1 MLSGKISNLIFS
13 PGTEVRNLPQ
23 KTEVANMSENDALKA
38 LEARVARL
46 EAAHAQ
52 PAASPHI
59 PIYADPPAPPWWGG
73 GCGYRPPVRGP
84 IGDPA
89 PIDYSRIYGDPAPW
103 PIYGGGGYR
112 PPVHWPIGDPA
123 PIDYSRIYAD
133 PGPWPVYGGGG
144 YRPPVHWPVGDPA
157 PVDYS
162 RLPAEQLEST
172 LHSINAQKARL
183 ASAEEQVTAQLA
195 KLKEK
200 K

>member
-1 MLSGKISNLIFS
+1 MRCLARLPICFSN
-13 PGTEVRNLPQ
+13 
-23 KTEVANMSENDALKA
+23 KTEGGNMTEHDAVKA

-52 PAASPHI
+52 PPAAPHI
-59 PIYADPPAPPWWGG
+59 PVYADPPAPPWWGG
-73 GCGYRPPVRGP
+73 GYGGYRPPVHWP

-89 PIDYSRIYGDPAPW
+89 PIDYSRVYADPGPW
-103 PIYGGGGYR
+103 PVYGGGGYR
-112 PPVHWPIGDPA
+112 PPVRGPIGDPA

-157 PVDYS
+157 PIDYS
-162 RLPAEQLEST
+162 RLPVDKLEET
-172 LHSINAQKARL
+172 LHAINAHKARL
-183 ASAEEQVTAQLA
+183 ASIEEQVTAQLA
-195 KLKEK
+195 KAKEK

>member
-1 MLSGKISNLIFS
+1 
-13 PGTEVRNLPQ
+13 
-23 KTEVANMSENDALKA
+23 MSESDALKA

-46 EAAHAQ
+46 EAAHAH

-59 PIYADPPAPPWWGG
+59 PVYADPPAPPWWGG
-73 GCGYRPPVRGP
+73 G
-84 IGDPA
+84 
-89 PIDYSRIYGDPAPW
+89 W
-103 PIYGGGGYR
+103 GGYR
-112 PPVHWPIGDPA
+112 PPIPRPIGDPA

-162 RLPAEQLEST
+162 SLPAEQLEST

-183 ASAEEQVTAQLA
+183 ASIEEQVTAQLA
-195 KLKEK
+195 KHK
-200 K
+200 KAKS